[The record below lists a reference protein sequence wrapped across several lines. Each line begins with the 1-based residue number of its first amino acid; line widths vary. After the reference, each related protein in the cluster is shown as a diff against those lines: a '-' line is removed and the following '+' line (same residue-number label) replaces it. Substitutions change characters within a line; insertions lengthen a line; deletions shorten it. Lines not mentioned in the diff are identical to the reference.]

1 MKQQKTILDNCKCVI
16 LVLKRLGVI
25 NLEDMIL
32 ASAVL
37 TVKHALLLTV
47 SQLVITVTTLNFVVV
62 MFVLWKARNVKNV
75 LS

>member
-1 MKQQKTILDNCKCVI
+1 MKQQKTILDNCTCVI

-47 SQLVITVTTLNFVVV
+47 S
-62 MFVLWKARNVKNV
+62 
-75 LS
+75 